1 MFNECV
7 LLNTSACR
15 EQKKWLEKI
24 RGQRQRKNSGQR
36 QNSCTTDMPY
46 VLYVYVYSAQCLS
59 LEGRYL
65 EIGVSWMQ

>member
-15 EQKKWLEKI
+15 GQKKWLEKI
-24 RGQRQRKNSGQR
+24 RIQR
-36 QNSCTTDMPY
+36 QNSGTTDMPY
-46 VLYVYVYSAQCLS
+46 VLYVYSAQCLS